1 MTEEAKD
8 LFKNV
13 SLKERDV
20 VVLLFGLNGG
30 LAKTPEE
37 IAALY
42 GVDKNEIL
50 QIAQHGLAK
59 IPATVDD
66 LKLLAQKAQ
75 EEVKNKKSERKPRKT
90 LSDFDS
96 ELLNINL
103 FENKKKQ
110 P

>member
-1 MTEEAKD
+1 MTEEIKD
-8 LFKNV
+8 LFKNL
-13 SLKERDV
+13 SIKERDV
-20 VVLLFGLNGG
+20 VVLLFGLNG

-50 QIAQHGLAK
+50 QIAEHGLAK

-75 EEVKNKKSERKPRKT
+75 EELTTKLAQKKQDTKPKKW
-90 LSDFDS
+90 DS
-96 ELLNINL
+96 ELLNIDFSNNS
-103 FENKKKQ
+103 EK
-110 P
+110 

>member
-1 MTEEAKD
+1 MTEEIKD

-13 SLKERDV
+13 SPRERDV
-20 VVLLFGLNGG
+20 IRLLLGLDDGRPR
-30 LAKTPEE
+30 TPEE

-50 QIAQHGLAK
+50 QIAEHGLAK

-75 EEVKNKKSERKPRKT
+75 EELKTKFAQRKQDKQPKKW
-90 LSDFDS
+90 DS
-96 ELLNINL
+96 ELLNIDFSDNS
-103 FENKKKQ
+103 EK
-110 P
+110 

>member
-20 VVLLFGLNGG
+20 VVLLYGLNGG
-30 LAKTPEE
+30 IAKTPEE

-50 QIAQHGLAK
+50 QIAEHGLAK

-75 EEVKNKKSERKPRKT
+75 EELKTKLAQKKPDAKPKKW
-90 LSDFDS
+90 DS
-96 ELLNINL
+96 ELLNIDFSDNS
-103 FENKKKQ
+103 EK
-110 P
+110 

>member
-1 MTEEAKD
+1 MTEEIQD

-30 LAKTPEE
+30 IAKTPEE

-50 QIAQHGLAK
+50 QIAEQGLAK

-75 EEVKNKKSERKPRKT
+75 EELKTKLAQKKQDTKPKKW
-90 LSDFDS
+90 DS
-96 ELLNINL
+96 ELLNIDFSDNS
-103 FENKKKQ
+103 EK
-110 P
+110 

>member
-1 MTEEAKD
+1 MTEEIKD

-20 VVLLFGLNGG
+20 VVLLFGLNG

-50 QIAQHGLAK
+50 QIAEHGLAK

-66 LKLLAQKAQ
+66 LKLFAQKAQ
-75 EEVKNKKSERKPRKT
+75 EELKAKLAQKKPDTKQKKW
-90 LSDFDS
+90 DS
-96 ELLNINL
+96 KLLNIDFSNNS
-103 FENKKKQ
+103 EK
-110 P
+110 

>member
-1 MTEEAKD
+1 MTKEAKD

-13 SLKERDV
+13 SPKERDV
-20 VVLLFGLNGG
+20 VVLLYGLNGG
-30 LAKTPEE
+30 IAKTPEE

-50 QIAQHGLAK
+50 QIAEHGLAK

-75 EEVKNKKSERKPRKT
+75 EELKTKLAQKKPDTKPKKW
-90 LSDFDS
+90 DS
-96 ELLNINL
+96 ELLNIDFSNNS
-103 FENKKKQ
+103 EK
-110 P
+110 

>member
-1 MTEEAKD
+1 MTEGIKD

-13 SLKERDV
+13 SPRERDV
-20 VVLLFGLNGG
+20 IRLLLGLDDGRPR
-30 LAKTPEE
+30 TPEE

-50 QIAQHGLAK
+50 QIAEHGLAK

-75 EEVKNKKSERKPRKT
+75 EELKAKLAQKKQDTKPKKW
-90 LSDFDS
+90 DS
-96 ELLNINL
+96 ELLNIDFSVNS
-103 FENKKKQ
+103 EK
-110 P
+110 

>member
-20 VVLLFGLNGG
+20 VVLLYGLNGG
-30 LAKTPEE
+30 IAKTPEE

-50 QIAQHGLAK
+50 QIAEHGLAK

-66 LKLLAQKAQ
+66 LKLLVQKAQ
-75 EEVKNKKSERKPRKT
+75 EELKTKLAQKKPDKQPKKW
-90 LSDFDS
+90 DS
-96 ELLNINL
+96 ELLNIDFSDNS
-103 FENKKKQ
+103 EK
-110 P
+110 

>member
-1 MTEEAKD
+1 MTEEIKD

-30 LAKTPEE
+30 IAKTPEE

-50 QIAQHGLAK
+50 QIAEHGLAK

-75 EEVKNKKSERKPRKT
+75 EELKTKLAQKKSNTIPKKW
-90 LSDFDS
+90 DS
-96 ELLNINL
+96 ELLNIDFSDNS
-103 FENKKKQ
+103 EK
-110 P
+110 

>member
-1 MTEEAKD
+1 MTEEIKD

-20 VVLLFGLNGG
+20 VVLLFGLNG

-50 QIAQHGLAK
+50 QIAEHGLAK

-66 LKLLAQKAQ
+66 LKLLAQKTQ
-75 EEVKNKKSERKPRKT
+75 EELKAKLAQKKQDTKPKKW
-90 LSDFDS
+90 DS
-96 ELLNINL
+96 ELLNIDFSDNS
-103 FENKKKQ
+103 EK
-110 P
+110 

>member
-1 MTEEAKD
+1 MTKEAKD

-13 SLKERDV
+13 SPKERDV

-50 QIAQHGLAK
+50 QIAEHGLAK

-75 EEVKNKKSERKPRKT
+75 EELKNQTCSKETGHETKEMG
-90 LSDFDS
+90 
-96 ELLNINL
+96 
-103 FENKKKQ
+103 
-110 P
+110 

>member
-1 MTEEAKD
+1 MAEEAKD

-20 VVLLFGLNGG
+20 VVLLFGLNGI
-30 LAKTPEE
+30 AKTPEE

-50 QIAQHGLAK
+50 QIAEHGLAK

-75 EEVKNKKSERKPRKT
+75 EELKTKLAQKKPDTKQKKW
-90 LSDFDS
+90 DS
-96 ELLNINL
+96 KLLNIDFSNNS
-103 FENKKKQ
+103 EK
-110 P
+110 